1 MATLLVELLTEELPP
16 KVLKKLGTAF
26 GKGIVAQLTA
36 NNLVSETSDFA
47 IFATPRRLAVT
58 IDNVYDKSPEEIVN
72 QRLMPKH
79 VGFSADGTP
88 SDALIKKLKSIGLDA
103 SHAEKTETKTDGKL
117 EFIFIRQNKEGIT
130 ITEGLQK
137 ALDLSIANLP
147 IPKVMTYQPKDS
159 LESVSFVRPAHGLIA
174 IHGDDVVHVRA
185 LGLDSGNR
193 TLGHRFHSQG
203 MITIKNAAEYEITME
218 TEGHIIPSYEKRKS
232 NIQNQLQNESNKL
245 DLILHDDEALL
256 DEVTALVESP
266 KVYQA
271 QFDKEFLSIPEE
283 CLILTMKTNQK
294 YFPLF
299 GPAGKL
305 AEKFLLVSNMDLD
318 DPSHIIEGNEKVVRP
333 RLADAKFFYQG
344 DMNTPLKELAE
355 KLKNVVY
362 HNKLGT
368 QHDRVIRLGKLSK
381 RIGEQM
387 GADLGNV
394 TRAAE
399 LCKADLLSGMVGEFP
414 ELQGTMGKYYGVA
427 QGESEEVSTALEQHY
442 RPRFANDLIPNGV
455 VSISLALADKLEIVT
470 GMFGLELAPTGEKD
484 PYALRRHA
492 IGISRILAESSIKLN
507 LSLLVSLAVE
517 SFPRDLELKLN
528 EIKIKNFIIDRFK
541 GYLKEKGFS
550 IDKIEAVLA
559 TDSDSLH
566 LAIPR
571 LVALSNFLQTDN
583 AQALS
588 NANKR
593 IRNILKKNSS
603 SKQCQISKD
612 LFTTEEESTLHNKM
626 QSLSPVVSQA
636 IDEGRYSDALRNLAS
651 ARGATDNFFENVM
664 VMSDDPIERANR
676 LALLSE
682 LFVLLNCVGDLSEI
696 SISTTS

>member
-36 NNLVSETSDFA
+36 DNLVSETSDFA

-58 IDNVYDKSPEEIVN
+58 IDNVHDKSPEEIVN

-79 VGFSADGTP
+79 VGFSQDGTP

-147 IPKVMTYQPKDS
+147 IPKVMTYQPQDS
-159 LESVSFVRPAHGLIA
+159 LASVSFVRPAHGLIA

-232 NIQNQLQNESNKL
+232 NIQNQLQNESSKL

-299 GPAGKL
+299 GRAGKL

-381 RIGEQM
+381 RIGEQS
-387 GADLGNV
+387 GSRSWQRNKGC
-394 TRAAE
+394 RA
-399 LCKADLLSGMVGEFP
+399 L
-414 ELQGTMGKYYGVA
+414 
-427 QGESEEVSTALEQHY
+427 
-442 RPRFANDLIPNGV
+442 
-455 VSISLALADKLEIVT
+455 
-470 GMFGLELAPTGEKD
+470 
-484 PYALRRHA
+484 
-492 IGISRILAESSIKLN
+492 
-507 LSLLVSLAVE
+507 
-517 SFPRDLELKLN
+517 
-528 EIKIKNFIIDRFK
+528 
-541 GYLKEKGFS
+541 
-550 IDKIEAVLA
+550 
-559 TDSDSLH
+559 
-566 LAIPR
+566 
-571 LVALSNFLQTDN
+571 
-583 AQALS
+583 
-588 NANKR
+588 
-593 IRNILKKNSS
+593 
-603 SKQCQISKD
+603 
-612 LFTTEEESTLHNKM
+612 
-626 QSLSPVVSQA
+626 
-636 IDEGRYSDALRNLAS
+636 
-651 ARGATDNFFENVM
+651 
-664 VMSDDPIERANR
+664 
-676 LALLSE
+676 
-682 LFVLLNCVGDLSEI
+682 
-696 SISTTS
+696 